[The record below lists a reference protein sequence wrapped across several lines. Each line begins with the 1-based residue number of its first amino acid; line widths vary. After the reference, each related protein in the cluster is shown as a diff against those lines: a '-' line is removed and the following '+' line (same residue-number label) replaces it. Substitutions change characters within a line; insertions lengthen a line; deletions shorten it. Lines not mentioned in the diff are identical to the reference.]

1 MSKRL
6 IPQAPMVE
14 KYIGLLADSPLA
26 LSQMAEPYGEDALAA
41 SLGPKTWSAV
51 EILAHL
57 RGCSDVWTFSI
68 LAMLAEHE
76 PTLAP
81 MDPRRW
87 AKAAGYARL
96 PYRQALDDFAAA
108 RRGLIHALRDR
119 PLADW
124 ERRCTIGGRAHSV
137 YSQVRRM
144 AEHELDHLDQMRGL
158 LNGGAENMLG
168 SET

>member
-87 AKAAGYARL
+87 AKAEWWPPASVLCWAASALGIAALTTWAVSWKNETSSSSRYATS
-96 PYRQALDDFAAA
+96 
-108 RRGLIHALRDR
+108 RRSDG
-119 PLADW
+119 
-124 ERRCTIGGRAHSV
+124 RR
-137 YSQVRRM
+137 
-144 AEHELDHLDQMRGL
+144 
-158 LNGGAENMLG
+158 
-168 SET
+168 